1 MRQNSHAVSA
11 SEDQMMKF
19 FETSQNLLSLVQHE
33 NAIMFKEGLLSFEA
47 YIARK
52 MELMKGF
59 EQQAQNLLT
68 RLSMENSSSK
78 TQLLA
83 EEIKRVKDALQVNS
97 AHQLRSLKKK
107 VASELSGGATMEIE
121 ATGSCH

>member
-1 MRQNSHAVSA
+1 MSQISYAASA

-33 NAIMFKEGLLSFEA
+33 NAIMLKDGLLSFEA

-107 VASELSGGATMEIE
+107 VASELSLGATMEIE